1 MAGDFKA
8 LDERSREVLASVVS
22 AHIRSAAPVSSRHLS
37 RSGAFALSSA
47 SLRNAMAD
55 LEELGFLTHPHVSA
69 GRIPT
74 DLGYRTFVR
83 ELMRPAEPS
92 VEDREQMEAELGGE
106 GTAMDRFL
114 QSASRVLSRLTGEVA
129 VVTAPDARRF
139 ALESVHFTRVAERKV
154 LVVQVSQAG
163 LVDTR
168 LVETR
173 EDYAQAELDAIGKRI
188 TVDYARRPL
197 LEIGRLLMAALEEE
211 RVRLDAALTRA
222 LELARLAFSSPT
234 PAVDVGDV
242 WVEGTERIFDKAE
255 YRDVETLRRLFGAF
269 EEKARLVALLA
280 DCIASP
286 AASIV
291 IGSESDFTGE
301 IGSSVVTA
309 GWGRGDEVLGVVGV
323 IGPKRMP
330 YSRVIPLVQEL
341 GRTMTRRLTEGAA

>member
-1 MAGDFKA
+1 MGGDFKA

-74 DLGYRTFVR
+74 DLGYRTFVK

-92 VEDREQMEAELGGE
+92 AQDRERMEAELGGE
-106 GTAMDRFL
+106 SFEMDRFL

-129 VVTAPDARRF
+129 VVAAPDARRF
-139 ALESVHFTRVAERKV
+139 VLESVHFTRVAEKKV

-168 LVETR
+168 LIETR
-173 EDYAQAELDAIGKRI
+173 EDYEQAELDTISKRI
-188 TVDYARRPL
+188 TVDYAKRPL
-197 LEIGRLLMAALEEE
+197 LEVGRLLMAALEEE
-211 RVRLDAALTRA
+211 RVRLDDALKRA
-222 LELARLAFSSPT
+222 LDLARLAFVSAAS
-234 PAVDVGDV
+234 AAELGDV
-242 WVEGTERIFDKAE
+242 FVEGTKLLFEKPD
-255 YRDVETLRRLFGAF
+255 YRDVETLRRIFRAF
-269 EEKARLVALLA
+269 EEKARLVALLT

-291 IGSESDFTGE
+291 IGAESAFTGE
-301 IGSSVVTA
+301 LGSAVVTA

-341 GRTMTRRLTEGAA
+341 GRTMTRSLTEGAA

>member
-1 MAGDFKA
+1 
-8 LDERSREVLASVVS
+8 
-22 AHIRSAAPVSSRHLS
+22 
-37 RSGAFALSSA
+37 
-47 SLRNAMAD
+47 MAD

-92 VEDREQMEAELGGE
+92 AEDKELMDAELGGE
-106 GTAMDRFL
+106 SFEMDRFL
-114 QSASRVLSRLTGEVA
+114 QNASRLLSRLTGEVA
-129 VVTAPDARRF
+129 VVAAPDARRF
-139 ALESVHFTRVAERKV
+139 VLESVHFTRVAERKV

-168 LVETR
+168 LIETR
-173 EDYAQAELDAIGKRI
+173 EDYEQGELDAISKRV

-222 LELARLAFSSPT
+222 LDLARLAFAT
-234 PAVDVGDV
+234 PAPAGDLADL
-242 WVEGTERIFDKAE
+242 WLEGTERIFEKPD
-255 YRDVETLRRLFGAF
+255 YRDVETLRKVFRAF

-301 IGSSVVTA
+301 IGSAVVTA

-341 GRTMTRRLTEGAA
+341 GRTMTRRLTEGAAS